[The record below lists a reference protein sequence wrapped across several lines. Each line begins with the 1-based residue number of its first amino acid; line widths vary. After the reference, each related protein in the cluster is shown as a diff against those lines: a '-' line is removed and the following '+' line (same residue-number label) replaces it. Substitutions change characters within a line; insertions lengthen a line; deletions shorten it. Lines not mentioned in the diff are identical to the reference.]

1 MEHVQDIKVLLRGA
15 LVHHQAIMQRAED
28 IDATQD
34 LLRVME
40 QVNSQVAKQLEEVEG
55 RRFDG
60 DGWSG

>member
-15 LVHHQAIMQRAED
+15 LAHHQAIMQRAGD

>member
-1 MEHVQDIKVLLRGA
+1 MDHFDDVKGMLQDIRARQQA
-15 LVHHQAIMQRAED
+15 LMRRIEHEGNLK
-28 IDATQD
+28 D
-34 LLRVME
+34 LFCAME

>member
-15 LVHHQAIMQRAED
+15 LVHHQAIMLRAED